1 MSDIT
6 KFCLKPEHEEILK
19 KRPRAPWIDDVPE
32 GDHITPYPT
41 YEVGKLFHLFD
52 EAYYENGDFKMKYY
66 FFDPV
71 KNGYDDNKK
80 HPILIFLHGT
90 SNALVGDVCINYTGA
105 ELYASD
111 SYQKDLGGA
120 YILIPVANEYRAEDG
135 HVEGAWSEAYS
146 HPTHDLIMDFIS
158 RRENHISKRILLGN
172 SSGATM
178 VLKLMATFM
187 DDFDAVI
194 PVGSSSLGSDE
205 VLDEYDQKD
214 KILFLA
220 IGRRDEFH
228 DYEEEIA
235 PRLDRLKR
243 MKHCFLFIPEWV
255 RNGDKGIASIEGG
268 IEMGQHCLM
277 NAVQCNLMFDDN
289 TPMDERLP
297 GGLTGWIAENIL

>member
-66 FFDPV
+66 FFDPI

-105 ELYASD
+105 ELYASE

-158 RRENHISKRILLGN
+158 RRENHISKRILLRHIDIDRVVINHGKR
-172 SSGATM
+172 
-178 VLKLMATFM
+178 VR
-187 DDFDAVI
+187 AVM
-194 PVGSSSLGSDE
+194 L
-205 VLDEYDQKD
+205 L
-214 KILFLA
+214 
-220 IGRRDEFH
+220 
-228 DYEEEIA
+228 
-235 PRLDRLKR
+235 
-243 MKHCFLFIPEWV
+243 
-255 RNGDKGIASIEGG
+255 NNGIAVHNSLVAFCNFNILKQTRV
-268 IEMGQHCLM
+268 IHFFFLRYIIIDRSFFNTKIHCLFYRRFISA
-277 NAVQCNLMFDDN
+277 AVQK
-289 TPMDERLP
+289 RQ
-297 GGLTGWIAENIL
+297 